1 MKIIKSKPVQKSKTY
16 YSDQSISLPQQQQK
30 TSRAINPSHII
41 ILWPIKNSTRT
52 ETRATV
58 IYFPL
63 VYFSIY
69 TFLNNIKQKHIL
81 LFLHYQES
89 NAAFQNK

>member
-1 MKIIKSKPVQKSKTY
+1 MKKSKSKPVQKTLTNQYPFLNNEK
-16 YSDQSISLPQQQQK
+16 K
-30 TSRAINPSHII
+30 NSRAINPYHVI